1 MKKKSLKKSCACFLF
16 VCLLVF
22 FNRKN
27 GGGPNQNFLK
37 CVEPTHKKNKNT
49 QKTYCVP
56 LTPSHQ
62 CSLQH
67 ISSYLRAQHP
77 HQLEV
82 QVHCFSSRPCKEHQ
96 HEVLQQSSTDATE
109 NREGSQEASG
119 QEEHIDTKQR
129 HTQVYEDQA
138 VFLLTQG
145 SVNKFKFLTGHI
157 RHRYENS
164 PGCGVGNY
172 HNHQT
177 DA

>member
-1 MKKKSLKKSCACFLF
+1 MYEKKLFACFLF
-16 VCLLVF
+16 VCLFVVS

-37 CVEPTHKKNKNT
+37 FVEPTHKKNK
-49 QKTYCVP
+49 QICVP

-129 HTQVYEDQA
+129 HTQVYEDPA

-145 SVNKFKFLTGHI
+145 SVNKFKILTT
-157 RHRYENS
+157 
-164 PGCGVGNY
+164 V
-172 HNHQT
+172 
-177 DA
+177 